1 MIIQYRVFELFLF
14 MLTFFEYMDEIEFL
28 KRQAERK
35 DMTPR
40 EFCIYKI
47 DEYREKL
54 EIVSEDYCGL
64 SDEEFHK
71 KIDQS

>member
-1 MIIQYRVFELFLF
+1 
-14 MLTFFEYMDEIEFL
+14 MDEIEFL

-35 DMTPR
+35 EMTPR